1 MQIKHKSRRKIKKR
15 RVSLTR
21 EYDRGVEIVA
31 LGKSLE
37 DYLEAILVLKKERGL
52 VRSVDVAHYMNFS
65 KPSVSVAMKELRGM
79 EYVTVDQ
86 DGYLGLT
93 EAGSEIAE
101 QVYEKHRFFS
111 DFLIEIGVDP
121 VVAERDACLMEHV
134 ISEESFSKLK
144 EKLEKHGE

>member
-1 MQIKHKSRRKIKKR
+1 M
-15 RVSLTR
+15 
-21 EYDRGVEIVA
+21 
-31 LGKSLE
+31 
-37 DYLEAILVLKKERGL
+37 
-52 VRSVDVAHYMNFS
+52 RSVDVAHYMNFS

-79 EYVTVDQ
+79 EYVTVDP

-93 EAGSEIAE
+93 DAGREIAE